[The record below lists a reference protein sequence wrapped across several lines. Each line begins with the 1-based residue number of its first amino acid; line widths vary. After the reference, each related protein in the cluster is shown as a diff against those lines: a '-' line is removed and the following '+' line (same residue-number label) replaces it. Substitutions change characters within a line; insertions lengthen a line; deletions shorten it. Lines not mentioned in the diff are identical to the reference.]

1 MASWTCTVSFTD
13 HEGILHSVHVQAESM
28 YEAVALA
35 VKAFREHDCEP
46 GSASQLEVEVTS
58 PSVTHKVSMAQV
70 RQWLNGATKGHNEKL
85 LKERLKALIAS

>member
-1 MASWTCTVSFTD
+1 
-13 HEGILHSVHVQAESM
+13 M

-58 PSVTHKVSMAQV
+58 PSVTHKVSMTQV
-70 RQWLNGATKGHNEKL
+70 RQWLNGATKGPNEKL